1 MAESK
6 KSGYSCQPVTAKIK
20 RTTQGGMKAEQPLL
34 GSYAPVQMNSP
45 AKGKI
50 GALYNVGKKLV
61 TKGAQKLSQKGGTKA
76 PKLLGDGYT
85 PFTEVSSKLG
95 TGSVSKGLNAA
106 KTGGARKFLTKAFK
120 VGKGLGKLALYGGAG
135 IVISNLF
142 KGDSTP
148 ETKPQVTPAPTP
160 KPNKKPYVKPGGK
173 ATGNMRDYKIGSS
186 ERYNEY
192 EARGWKQDDTTKGGE
207 PRKKVKAASTLKPE
221 GVKTIKP
228 KIETPKISIET
239 KAPTSNPSAKDKFV
253 AKKKAKAGT
262 RKTRKAADKQK
273 QADEATAAGNTS
285 KARRKQR
292 AADRKTRKA
301 KKKFSQAAGAI
312 GISSPAPKKKT
323 KK

>member
-61 TKGAQKLSQKGGTKA
+61 TKGAQKLSQKGGKKA
-76 PKLLGDGYT
+76 SQKLLGDGYT
-85 PFTEVSSKLG
+85 PYVEVSSKLG
-95 TGSVSKGLNAA
+95 NGASKALNAASKGGGKSLFRKGLNIAGKA
-106 KTGGARKFLTKAFK
+106 LRFGGY
-120 VGKGLGKLALYGGAG
+120 VGAG
-135 IVISNLF
+135 AVIANLF
-142 KGDSTP
+142 QGDTTP
-148 ETKPQVTPAPTP
+148 ETKPQVTPKPTP
-160 KPNKKPYVKPGGK
+160 QPKKKPYVKPGGK
-173 ATGNMRDYKIGSS
+173 ATGNMRDYKIGSA

-192 EARGWKQDDTTKGGE
+192 EARGWKQDATTKGGE
-207 PRKKVKAASTLKPE
+207 PRKKVKAISTVKPE

-228 KIETPKISIET
+228 KIEAPKLTLET
-239 KAPTSNPSAKDKFV
+239 KVPTGNPSAKDKFV

-262 RKTRKAADKQK
+262 RKTSKAADKEK
-273 QADEATAAGNTS
+273 QAKQALAEGNTR
-285 KARRKQR
+285 KAARKQR
-292 AADRKTRKA
+292 SADRKKAKA

-312 GISSPAPKKKT
+312 GVSSPAPKKKT

>member
-6 KSGYSCQPVTAKIK
+6 KSGYSYQPVTAKIK

-45 AKGKI
+45 AKGLGGLI
-50 GALYNVGKKLV
+50 L
-61 TKGAQKLSQKGGTKA
+61 KGAKGIVKSGMKA
-76 PKLLGDGYT
+76 ASKQGKAGQKLLGDGYT
-85 PFTEVSSKLG
+85 PFVEVSSKLG
-95 TGSVSKGLNAA
+95 NGATRTLNAA
-106 KTGGARKFLTKAFK
+106 KTG
-120 VGKGLGKLALYGGAG
+120 VGKSLFKRAVNLGKRTLKASAVIGTGALVASMFG
-135 IVISNLF
+135 
-142 KGDSTP
+142 GDSTP
-148 ETKPQVTPAPTP
+148 ETKPQVTPNPTP
-160 KPNKKPYVKPGGK
+160 KPKKKPYVKPGGK

-192 EARGWKQDDTTKGGE
+192 EARGWKQDATTKGGE
-207 PRKKVKAASTLKPE
+207 PRKKVEAVSTLKPE

-253 AKKKAKAGT
+253 AKKKAKAGV
-262 RKTRKAADKQK
+262 RKTGKAADKQK
-273 QADEATAAGNTS
+273 QADEAAAAGNAG

-301 KKKFSQAAGAI
+301 KKKFSQAAAAI
-312 GISSPAPKKKT
+312 GVSSPAPKKKT

>member
-34 GSYAPVQMNSP
+34 GNYAPVQMNSP
-45 AKGKI
+45 AKGLGGLI
-50 GALYNVGKKLV
+50 L
-61 TKGAQKLSQKGGTKA
+61 KGAKGLVKGAVKKGRA
-76 PKLLGDGYT
+76 GQKLLGDGYT
-85 PFTEVSSKLG
+85 PFVEVSSKLG
-95 TGSVSKGLNAA
+95 NGATKALNAA
-106 KTGGARKFLTKAFK
+106 KTGGGKSFFRKAMNF
-120 VGKGLGKLALYGGAG
+120 GKKTLKTAGYVGAG
-135 IVISNLF
+135 VLGASLL
-142 KGDSTP
+142 KGSTTEKENP
-148 ETKPQVTPAPTP
+148 KVDPTPTP

-207 PRKKVKAASTLKPE
+207 PRKKVEAVSTLKPE

-253 AKKKAKAGT
+253 AKKKAKAGA
-262 RKTRKAADKQK
+262 RKTRKAVDKQK

-301 KKKFSQAAGAI
+301 KKKFSQAAAAI

>member
-6 KSGYSCQPVTAKIK
+6 KSGSSCQPVTAKIK

-50 GALYNVGKKLV
+50 GALYNAGKKLV
-61 TKGAQKLSQKGGTKA
+61 TKGAQKLSQKGGAKA

-95 TGSVSKGLNAA
+95 NGASKALNAVSKGGGKSLFKRGLNVA
-106 KTGGARKFLTKAFK
+106 GKALK
-120 VGKGLGKLALYGGAG
+120 YGGFGVAG
-135 IVISNLF
+135 VVISNMF

-148 ETKPQVTPAPTP
+148 ETKPQVTPKPTP
-160 KPNKKPYVKPGGK
+160 QPKKKPYVKPGGK
-173 ATGNMRDYKIGSS
+173 ATGNMRDYKIGSA

-192 EARGWKQDDTTKGGE
+192 EARGWKQDATTKGGE
-207 PRKKVKAASTLKPE
+207 PRKKVKAATTIKPE

-253 AKKKAKAGT
+253 AKKKAKAGA
-262 RKTRKAADKQK
+262 RKTAKASDKEAQAKKALAEGNTRKAA
-273 QADEATAAGNTS
+273 
-285 KARRKQR
+285 RKQR
-292 AADRKTRKA
+292 SADRKKAKA

-312 GISSPAPKKKT
+312 GLSSPAPKKKT

>member
-20 RTTQGGMKAEQPLL
+20 RTTQGGMKAEQPLI
-34 GSYAPVQMNSP
+34 GEYAPVQMNSP
-45 AKGKI
+45 AKNI
-50 GALYNVGKKLV
+50 IARGAGQLIKAGVKRALPTIRK
-61 TKGAQKLSQKGGTKA
+61 ARKGGAEALK
-76 PKLLGDGYT
+76 KGKNLLGKAGGA
-85 PFTEVSSKLG
+85 TEFVPKKSLAQRAGKFIR
-95 TGSVSKGLNAA
+95 NAV
-106 KTGGARKFLTKAFK
+106 TGGIGYAAFD
-120 VGKGLGKLALYGGAG
+120 AG
-135 IVISNLF
+135 YDYLF
-142 KGDSTP
+142 GDDKPT
-148 ETKPQVTPAPTP
+148 ETKPTVTP
-160 KPNKKPYVKPGGK
+160 KPETTTKKKPYVKPGGK
-173 ATGNMRDYKIGSS
+173 ATGNMKDYKIGSK

-207 PRKKVKAASTLKPE
+207 PRKKVEAVSTLKPE

-253 AKKKAKAGT
+253 AKKKANAGA
-262 RKTRKAADKQK
+262 RKTRKAAKKQK
-273 QADEATAAGNTS
+273 QADEAAAAGNTS

-301 KKKFSQAAGAI
+301 KKKFSQAAEAI

>member
-6 KSGYSCQPVTAKIK
+6 KSGYNCQPVTAKIK

-45 AKGKI
+45 AKGLGGLI
-50 GALYNVGKKLV
+50 L
-61 TKGAQKLSQKGGTKA
+61 KGAKGLVKTGIKA
-76 PKLLGDGYT
+76 ASKKGKAGQKLLGDGYT
-85 PFTEVSSKLG
+85 PFVEVSSKLG
-95 TGSVSKGLNAA
+95 NGTTKALAAA
-106 KTGGARKFLTKAFK
+106 KTGAGKSFFRKAMNFGTKAFK
-120 VGKGLGKLALYGGAG
+120 TGAYLTAGAVGA
-135 IVISNLF
+135 SFF
-142 KGDSTP
+142 KGDSTA
-148 ETKPQVTPAPTP
+148 ETTPKVDPTPTP

-207 PRKKVKAASTLKPE
+207 PRKKVKAVSTLKPE

-253 AKKKAKAGT
+253 AKKKAKAGA
-262 RKTRKAADKQK
+262 RKTRKAVDKQK
-273 QADEATAAGNTS
+273 QADEAAAAGNTS